1 MEKPLTPQAPEM
13 PDCTTRTWVCG
24 PSTLA
29 VDAKQRIHLCLLN
42 NFKEMR
48 NRLRSLD
55 PTSSGFI
62 TRIEFHQLLRSYK
75 VDLTEDEFC
84 ALVESLD
91 PQRSGQVAYNE
102 FFRNYVAKA

>member
-1 MEKPLTPQAPEM
+1 MQKPLTPKPPEM
-13 PDCTTRTWVCG
+13 RASTTKSWVDG

-29 VDAKQRIHLCLLN
+29 ADAKQRIHLCLLN

-55 PTSSGFI
+55 QTSSGFI

-75 VDLTEDEFC
+75 VDLTEGEFC

-102 FFRNYVAKA
+102 FFRNYLVKS